1 LRDRKSRR
9 KGTSVKG
16 TRPEVDDDSA
26 IAVTASEFN
35 CSDLLEMLTVY
46 LFLST
51 QHPLLLRAV
60 NSISSRSGLLQT
72 TTPLTKCKLN
82 Y

>member
-35 CSDLLEMLTVY
+35 CSDLLEMPTVY

-51 QHPLLLRAV
+51 QHLHLLRAV
-60 NSISSRSGLLQT
+60 ISISSRSGLLQT
-72 TTPLTKCKLN
+72 TTPLSPSAS
-82 Y
+82 